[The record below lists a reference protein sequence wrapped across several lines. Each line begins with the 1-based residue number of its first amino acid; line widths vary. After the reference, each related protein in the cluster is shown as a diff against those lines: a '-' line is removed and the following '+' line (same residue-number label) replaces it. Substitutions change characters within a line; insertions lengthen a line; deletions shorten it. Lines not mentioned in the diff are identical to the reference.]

1 MLWTHLPKPLY
12 THTRTAVHSSHPP
25 GFSLSPS
32 LSFHGAIIKNENLQ
46 AQSRTGWWG
55 EKKTEWERYFE
66 MCLIFTLGGRAKCD
80 SSLNSSQSSLQ
91 VQPSTVELKPLSTW
105 LKHENTP
112 CGVMGSVIKLLPHN
126 GINYVEE
133 QSKTFLAF
141 AMLLNYFIWTNWA
154 SFAISDWDNYKL
166 SMEDFLSIW
175 IVGQYVDF
183 VNA

>member
-1 MLWTHLPKPLY
+1 MKTFRPKAG
-12 THTRTAVHSSHPP
+12 R
-25 GFSLSPS
+25 GDE
-32 LSFHGAIIKNENLQ
+32 G
-46 AQSRTGWWG
+46 R
-55 EKKTEWERYFE
+55 KKTERERYFE

-105 LKHENTP
+105 LKHGNTP

-166 SMEDFLSIW
+166 SMEELFVYLNSRMVCRLCKYIMNIKTSIVKG
-175 IVGQYVDF
+175 IISPKF
-183 VNA
+183 C